1 LEASRDSPL
10 YALFQ
15 SAQVIAD
22 KLAKKSGIEQQE
34 SEELW
39 IEVSTA
45 RVLLERMLNGAKF
58 AETVRGAK

>member
-1 LEASRDSPL
+1 MI
-10 YALFQ
+10 
-15 SAQVIAD
+15 IAD
-22 KLAKKSGIEQQE
+22 KLAKKSGIELQE